1 MQSPVLESQI
11 LRVSSDEAETIWRPS
26 GLQAQDMI
34 QSECPE
40 SVLVQ
45 RAVFGSHSFSVS
57 SHEAESIWRPSG
69 LQAHDMMKLE
79 CPESV

>member
-34 QSECPE
+34 QSDCPE

-45 RAVFGSHSFSVS
+45 SAAFGSQSFSVS

-69 LQAHDMMKLE
+69 LQTQ
-79 CPESV
+79 ESTESE

>member
-1 MQSPVLESQI
+1 MQSPVLGSQI
-11 LRVSSDEAETIWRPS
+11 LRVLSYEPERIWRPS

-45 RAVFGSHSFSVS
+45 RAVFGSHSFSVL

-69 LQAHDMMKLE
+69 LQAQDMINSE

>member
-1 MQSPVLESQI
+1 MQSPVLGSQI
-11 LRVSSDEAETIWRPS
+11 LRVLSDEAETIWRPS

-34 QSECPE
+34 QPECPG

-45 RAVFGSHSFSVS
+45 RAVFGSHSFSVL

-69 LQAHDMMKLE
+69 LQAHDTIVVE